1 MIAITPTP
9 TPASGL
15 RALASGSPA
24 PSGDPEGPALDEFQA
39 SSPDKHRKG
48 FEAAYTAASAV
59 SLLAQGAAR
68 AGQVYALAGGVAG
81 LPAWSLSGP
90 LALAAGTMDV
100 AVGASQGRR
109 AAVNRDGHGAL
120 KGSLQLFQGLATCAA
135 VAAPA
140 LGAPALVGTLA
151 GGVAA
156 AALVGRLGVAAHE
169 KIQERKPVGAEQDPQ
184 PPSPPAQEVAGPAE
198 TSASTRADDLGEVGG
213 SRKFE
218 KAFAFSQAN
227 DQFVRGVGGMGA
239 MWNTVETL
247 RGNPP
252 KAVFGMLGMV
262 GGTCAL
268 LDGIN
273 KTRASAINRYL
284 PDTVSGALQTVQGAA
299 TMAVSMG
306 LGRPAAIVAA
316 GAWVANTA
324 WSVFSQVRAVT
335 GEEGGKEKPAP
346 APPAPPAP
354 PED

>member
-59 SLLAQGAAR
+59 SLLARGAAR

-346 APPAPPAP
+346 APPSPPSP